1 MAYSNKFIRS
11 VINFLSVCS
20 ENTSVQKEST
30 FYKRIML
37 EPHNN
42 ILKLPLF
49 ASYKLIYT
57 RGYALFNEN
66 KLSVTIPKV
75 IAPRVNTL
83 YDNFNKLFTEE
94 YDIGLLGSMRDAIYG
109 IVEYNL
115 KGVRYYLNR
124 GFLADDSRVYMYVE
138 NTYRRDTDNGAM
150 REYKIEEINIYINT
164 CVFTLKNEMTKFITS
179 RLMPCLCGLEATEKP
194 STLALGAKYM
204 ETFRFYN
211 SSINKGPCRN
221 NIKIS
226 YLCNTELNNVLT
238 GVEAPNIKTFNNEEI
253 LNNIIKYI
261 EK

>member
-11 VINFLSVCS
+11 VINFLSVCQ
-20 ENTSVQKEST
+20 ENTSVQKESA

-57 RGYALFNEN
+57 RVCVLFNEN

-94 YDIGLLGSMRDAIYG
+94 YDNGLLGSMRDAVYG

-138 NTYRRDTDNGAM
+138 NTYRRDTDNGTL
-150 REYKIEEINIYINT
+150 REYKIEEMNIYINT
-164 CVFTLKNEMTKFITS
+164 CVFTIKNEMTKFITS
-179 RLMPCLCGLEATEKP
+179 RLMPCICGLEAYEKP
-194 STLALGAKYM
+194 NTLALGSKYM
-204 ETFRFYN
+204 EMIYFYN
-211 SSINKGPCRN
+211 SSTNKGPCRN

-253 LNNIIKYI
+253 LSNIIKYI

>member
-11 VINFLSVCS
+11 VINFLSVCQ
-20 ENTSVQKEST
+20 EDTLVQKEST

-75 IAPRVNTL
+75 IAPRVNAL

-94 YDIGLLGSMRDAIYG
+94 YDIGLLGSRRSTTYG

-115 KGVRYYLNR
+115 KGVRYYLSR
-124 GFLADDSRVYMYVE
+124 GFLADSSRVYMYIE
-138 NTYRRDTDNGAM
+138 NTYRRDTD
-150 REYKIEEINIYINT
+150 KIEEINIYINT

-179 RLMPCLCGLEATEKP
+179 RLIPCICGLEACEKP

-253 LNNIIKYI
+253 LSNIIKYI